1 MTGHLTVNITVDSFL
16 MDTSTSV
23 KRTPRIGPLL
33 SLLPSFDSLKDG
45 HLSKTPS
52 HRSQKVAVFHRERE
66 RELTLPGV
74 ISSASN
80 TYGGQQIL
88 TFSKT
93 LQQPKQKQENSGK
106 IKMSKNASMTNLLLS
121 RGNDLAWMLIF
132 WLVSLAPFLAI
143 IVHNVQLSLG

>member
-1 MTGHLTVNITVDSFL
+1 MDISLRLLVTGP
-16 MDTSTSV
+16 
-23 KRTPRIGPLL
+23 KRW
-33 SLLPSFDSLKDG
+33 PSFI
-45 HLSKTPS
+45 
-52 HRSQKVAVFHRERE
+52 ERE